1 MNVDFVDYFRIG
13 NCGMNHE
20 CQHFSFTTTLAM
32 HCIMLSTAV
41 ARMSL
46 SVSTDYSAVEVNFF
60 FMGGHR
66 VTLITTH
73 CNFGLPILIP
83 SACCLHFYA
92 G

>member
-1 MNVDFVDYFRIG
+1 MNVDFVDYFRID

-20 CQHFSFTTTLAM
+20 CKHFRFITTLVM
-32 HCIMLSTAV
+32 HRIMLSTAV

-46 SVSTDYSAVEVNFF
+46 RVSTDYSAVVEKFF
-60 FMGGHR
+60 FMGGRR

-83 SACCLHFYA
+83 SVCCLHFYA